1 MNALL
6 RQRRTSSII
15 VALISIVLGVVL
27 IMYPKDAATIFVIVC
42 GYSLI
47 ALGIYYAIVYFAR
60 KSGVAML
67 QAELLLGIVLLL
79 IGIWIVTKSQSV
91 IALLQY
97 VVGALIVIHG
107 IIDLQAS
114 LNIKR
119 AGFEKWG
126 MSLILS
132 IVTLALGVLII
143 LDPFSATEVLM
154 VVIGVVLVFDG
165 LSDVY
170 LIAVLSKLF
179 KEVKSAVTEAEQE
192 ANAIETDGTVEDDG
206 KAENK

>member
-1 MNALL
+1 
-6 RQRRTSSII
+6 
-15 VALISIVLGVVL
+15 
-27 IMYPKDAATIFVIVC
+27 
-42 GYSLI
+42 
-47 ALGIYYAIVYFAR
+47 
-60 KSGVAML
+60 
-67 QAELLLGIVLLL
+67 
-79 IGIWIVTKSQSV
+79 
-91 IALLQY
+91 
-97 VVGALIVIHG
+97 
-107 IIDLQAS
+107 
-114 LNIKR
+114 
-119 AGFEKWG
+119 
-126 MSLILS
+126 
-132 IVTLALGVLII
+132 VTLALGVLII